1 MRRILLCLVVGP
13 LVVGLAAR
21 ASGGQGSARASGGTE
36 PIRADELRRTS
47 AGDLL
52 SAIRMLRSGFL
63 STRGRT
69 SIQRSEET
77 EPAVYVDDRPF
88 GDLSMLR
95 DIPLNT
101 VIEVRYL
108 SATQAQERWGSDGHS
123 AGGIL
128 VITGAPR

>member
-1 MRRILLCLVVGP
+1 MRRNLLYVVVP
-13 LVVGLAAR
+13 LALGMTGC
-21 ASGGQGSARASGGTE
+21 ASGGQGARATSGTE
-36 PIRADELRRTS
+36 PIRADELRRSS
-47 AGDLL
+47 AADLL
-52 SAIRMLRSGFL
+52 SAIRMLRPHFL

-88 GDLSMLR
+88 GGLAMLR

-108 SATQAQERWGSDGHS
+108 SATQAQVRWGGDGHS